1 MANVV
6 RGVTQKDEGTT
17 ASADSPWP
25 STKAITLHTKT
36 TQLCTR
42 KDALFPYPCWIGN
55 FVVPIARFH
64 FVVDVG

>member
-25 STKAITLHTKT
+25 STKAITPTH
-36 TQLCTR
+36 
-42 KDALFPYPCWIGN
+42 
-55 FVVPIARFH
+55 
-64 FVVDVG
+64 